1 MSIASHLKNRFD
13 RNSLSNRLSNMC
25 QDRDLHIYVEGL
37 EESMKLILIAL
48 NFATVEKK
56 MDYKTKY

>member
-25 QDRDLHIYVEGL
+25 QDQDLHIYVEGL